1 MVIIQGISA
10 DGDVLVKGPL
20 TYKYHVSRGRTAY
33 SDDELSITV
42 SWWFGHMVF
51 LDFSFLKILCS
62 IVPCCRP
69 SARDTFIAHVNVRIH
84 MT

>member
-10 DGDVLVKGPL
+10 DGDVLVKGLL

-51 LDFSFLKILCS
+51 LDFLSSRSSAALC
-62 IVPCCRP
+62 
-69 SARDTFIAHVNVRIH
+69 HVADQVRGIH
-84 MT
+84 L